1 MMIVH
6 RNGRRGGESASCKEL
21 PEIGKG
27 EGRGGDVGSCHEM
40 QYNVAN
46 DGI

>member
-6 RNGRRGGESASCKEL
+6 RNGRRGGESASFKEL
-21 PEIGKG
+21 LEIGRD
-27 EGRGGDVGSCHEM
+27 EGRGGDAVSCHEM
-40 QYNVAN
+40 PYNVAN